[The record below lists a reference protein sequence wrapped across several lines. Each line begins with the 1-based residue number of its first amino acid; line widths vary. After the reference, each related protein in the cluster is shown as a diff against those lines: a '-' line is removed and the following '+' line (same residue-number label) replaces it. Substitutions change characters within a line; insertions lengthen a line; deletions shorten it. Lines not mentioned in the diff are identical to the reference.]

1 MYDDT
6 LLENHKWI
14 NKSIRIQLEG
24 IGTFCQDDLIWF
36 KNLYEYLVI
45 VAHKTMNEV
54 LT

>member
-6 LLENHKWI
+6 LLENHKRI

-24 IGTFCQDDLIWF
+24 IGTFRQEDLIWF